1 MQYTIEY
8 SKATSRKIRGVER
21 FRFVVICIIALL
33 IACGWTWYRY
43 GLQSNEM
50 KYMAE
55 IAATCG
61 SGIVTLMING
71 SFDLQHVVVG
81 AFAAGAAYINVFPF
95 VKNHILLAAAFL
107 CIDLIVAIIIY
118 NLYIAAIDDER
129 EKILSDLQHEEEKE
143 RARESGKQKEMFEN
157 FRKWEEQKRR
167 SYYGQTTFHQEK
179 PPKKEGP
186 DPEYHEAETL
196 YAGVKTLDELKSRYH
211 ALMKIYHPDNMAG
224 DIEMTKRVQ
233 KEYEIAKK
241 YMEMKASSST

>member
-55 IAATCG
+55 IAVTCG

-71 SFDLQHVVVG
+71 SFELQYVVAG
-81 AFAAGAAYINVFPF
+81 ALAAGAAYINILPF
-95 VKNHILLAAAFL
+95 IKNRMLLATVIL
-107 CIDLIVAIIIY
+107 CIDLVVAITIY
-118 NLYIAAIDDER
+118 DSYNAAIDS
-129 EKILSDLQHEEEKE
+129 EKARLLSDLQRKEEEE
-143 RARESGKQKEMFEN
+143 RAREAEKQKETFEN
-157 FRKWEEQKRR
+157 FRKWEEQEWK
-167 SYYGQTTFHQEK
+167 SYYSQTTFHQEK
-179 PPKKEGP
+179 PPEKEKS

-196 YAGVKTLDELKSRYH
+196 YAGAKTLDELKTRYH
-211 ALMKIYHPDNMAG
+211 ALMKIYHPDNTAG

-241 YMEMKASSST
+241 CMEMRKDSGT